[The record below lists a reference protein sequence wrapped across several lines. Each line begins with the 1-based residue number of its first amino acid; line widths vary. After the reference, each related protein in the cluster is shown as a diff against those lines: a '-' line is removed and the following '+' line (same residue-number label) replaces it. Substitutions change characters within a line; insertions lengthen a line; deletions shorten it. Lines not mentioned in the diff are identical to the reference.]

1 MTSFTKPEVHD
12 VSQYLQEDR
21 ASNGGSCPEICP
33 PHQPGVFST
42 KYPFYSA
49 PRRKAEYGDERVCF
63 CISLR
68 AYLPN
73 CSSSQYQIFSA
84 YVTRRRG
91 SVLLWRRCDISCTS
105 GFMTDDIIGY
115 TGARLSMTLQRVT
128 SLRRR
133 AQENASAASYWLRRV
148 QDSERRDCDVRRD
161 LRARGTGGEA
171 CYVHHCLPV
180 ATACTRTCLWTPHL
194 VCYQRRHCHT

>member
-1 MTSFTKPEVHD
+1 MTYRSASRKTEPPT
-12 VSQYLQEDR
+12 EDR
-21 ASNGGSCPEICP
+21 ARKSAP
-33 PHQPGVFST
+33 PRPGVFST

-73 CSSSQYQIFSA
+73 YTSSQYQIFFPA
-84 YVTRRRG
+84 YVTFCRG
-91 SVLLWRRCDISCTS
+91 SVLLWRRCDILCTS
-105 GFMTDDIIGY
+105 GFMTDDI
-115 TGARLSMTLQRVT
+115 TGHTEARRLMTLQRVT
-128 SLRRR
+128 SLHRR

-161 LRARGTGGEA
+161 LRARGTGA
-171 CYVHHCLPV
+171 KLAMHYCLPV
-180 ATACTRTCLWTPHL
+180 ATACTGTCLWTPHF
-194 VCYQRRHCHT
+194 VCYLRRHCHT